1 MSATSSALA
10 RSSGVALAA
19 ACRCGGRF
27 VVAEAQRSLDMRG
40 EFDRLIAVR
49 GEAVEELQQLLELG
63 VRERSEQRVVNR
75 PLKRGEPRQSLD
87 AGRRHRELDATAIA
101 CMCGFFD

>member
-1 MSATSSALA
+1 
-10 RSSGVALAA
+10 
-19 ACRCGGRF
+19 
-27 VVAEAQRSLDMRG
+27 
-40 EFDRLIAVR
+40 
-49 GEAVEELQQLLELG
+49 